1 MTAITFLQDLS
12 RSGDTVD
19 LQKILELKGLKK
31 AEMERMM
38 ESIKDTS
45 ERMLAG
51 TMAGKM
57 LKKGLGS

>member
-31 AEMERMM
+31 AEMDKVMDAIETARRQGQQRFNKVLEQM
-38 ESIKDTS
+38 
-45 ERMLAG
+45 RG
-51 TMAGKM
+51 
-57 LKKGLGS
+57 